1 MVKRKKKVL
10 IPRFLLVC
18 LIISGIAAL
27 VLRMLNRRLQVPE
40 LGEIAGYAGTA
51 FAISLLLIIGIWILN
66 QVNKK

>member
-1 MVKRKKKVL
+1 
-10 IPRFLLVC
+10 
-18 LIISGIAAL
+18 
-27 VLRMLNRRLQVPE
+27 MLNRRLQVPE